1 MKKAEF
7 ACLSPNELNSKAIAN
22 DRLGSITR
30 EEEVHLFQ
38 RAKVKHLLEG
48 NDNTKFFHLL
58 FGKPDITLIELD
70 ETNIHDIPQYD
81 QNEKLDGAMLE
92 FFFRK
97 RKISSKHAWNIKLLL
112 TLFEQI
118 GLFAYFMISKM

>member
-1 MKKAEF
+1 MTSMKKAEF

-48 NDNTKFFHLL
+48 NDNTKIFHLVVN
-58 FGKPDITLIELD
+58 GKNRRQQI
-70 ETNIHDIPQYD
+70 YS
-81 QNEKLDGAMLE
+81 LE
-92 FFFRK
+92 MMM
-97 RKISSKHAWNIKLLL
+97 APL
-112 TLFEQI
+112 
-118 GLFAYFMISKM
+118 